1 MQLPSPQ
8 DALHKDWLYRVLSAF
23 YDDPYLASVLYFKGG
38 TCAAMLGFIDRF
50 SVDLDFDLVGKKS
63 DLIRAQ
69 KAMEKIFRQLKLEI
83 KDQSRNV
90 PQYFLR
96 YPAKINERNTLKI
109 DISFSLDSVSP
120 ANQYSAKRFS
130 EIDRIITCQTPET
143 MFANKLVAL
152 IGRYKQKK
160 NIAGR
165 DVYDVHQFF
174 ESGLNYSEEVIMER
188 TGKSMEN
195 FFEELIDFTEKK
207 VADEFINQDL
217 NMLLP
222 NDKFQMIRK
231 TLKQETLMM
240 LRDEL
245 VRIKNKKTGQ
255 S

>member
-1 MQLPSPQ
+1 
-8 DALHKDWLYRVLSAF
+8 
-23 YDDPYLASVLYFKGG
+23 
-38 TCAAMLGFIDRF
+38 
-50 SVDLDFDLVGKKS
+50 
-63 DLIRAQ
+63 
-69 KAMEKIFRQLKLEI
+69 
-83 KDQSRNV
+83 
-90 PQYFLR
+90 
-96 YPAKINERNTLKI
+96 
-109 DISFSLDSVSP
+109 
-120 ANQYSAKRFS
+120 
-130 EIDRIITCQTPET
+130 
-143 MFANKLVAL
+143 
-152 IGRYKQKK
+152 
-160 NIAGR
+160 
-165 DVYDVHQFF
+165 VHQFF